1 LAVKKYAWEAG
12 AKLEL
17 HTARKH
23 KVLGEYFREYILVRC
38 RNPNVRRFR
47 LAVVDGFAGAGRYS
61 CGAPGSPLIFVEGL
75 QRAVQEINLS
85 RAAQSMPQLEVDC
98 LLLLNDADKDAIQ
111 LLKGHVEPLVA
122 AGKEDCPSLRLVVG
136 YSQQKFESAY
146 PQIRDRIVQGGYQNV
161 LFNLDQCGHSQV
173 DPSTLVSIMN
183 TAPSAEIFYT
193 FMVTAMLA
201 YLQKTNPVKLQQQLA
216 VVGVDSIDALQ
227 DVQGRNEWL
236 GVAEKLIFDALQG
249 YAKFVSPFSIN
260 NPEGW
265 RYWLIHLAASPR
277 ARQVYNDILHSNA
290 SSQAHYGRSG
300 LNMLSYDPAKE
311 GSLYLFE
318 EEDRVRAKDALME
331 DIPRVIARSGDAM
344 SVTEFYETI
353 YNLTPAHNDD
363 IHGAIIDNPDLEVL
377 TETGGA
383 RRRAHTIHGSDII
396 QLKAQRSIFPL
407 LLPRKD

>member
-1 LAVKKYAWEAG
+1 MARKNYTWEAG

-23 KVLGEYFREYILVRC
+23 KVLSEYFREYIFVRC

-47 LAVVDGFAGAGRYS
+47 LAVVDGFAGAGRYD
-61 CGAPGSPLIFVEGL
+61 CGSPGSPLIFLEGL
-75 QRAVQEINLS
+75 QQAVQEINLS
-85 RAAQSMPQLEVDC
+85 RVAQAMPQLEVDC
-98 LLLLNDADKDAIQ
+98 LLVFNDADKNAVQ
-111 LLKGHVEPLVA
+111 LLKGHVEPLLA
-122 AGKEDCPSLRLVVG
+122 AGRDTCPPLRLTVE
-136 YSQQKFESAY
+136 YSEQKFEDAY
-146 PQIRDRIVQGGYQNV
+146 PAIRDRIMKDGYQNV

-193 FMVTAMLA
+193 FVVTAMLA
-201 YLQKTNPVKLQQQLA
+201 YLQKKNSAKLQQQLA
-216 VVGVDSIDALQ
+216 VVGVTSIDSLQ
-227 DVQGRNEWL
+227 DVQGKNEWL

-260 NPEGW
+260 NPNGW

-300 LNMLSYDPAKE
+300 LNMLSYDPTKE
-311 GSLYLFE
+311 GALYLFE
-318 EEDRVRAKDALME
+318 QEDRVRAKDALME

-383 RRRAHTIHGSDII
+383 RRRAHTIHATDVI
-396 QLKAQRSIFPL
+396 QLKPQRSIFPL
-407 LLPRKD
+407 LLPRRD